1 MTMKVFNL
9 PHPPHAPHPPPAPLL
24 LTATLGKALKEEK

>member
-1 MTMKVFNL
+1 MNMKVFN
-9 PHPPHAPHPPPAPLL
+9 PRPPPTTSPL